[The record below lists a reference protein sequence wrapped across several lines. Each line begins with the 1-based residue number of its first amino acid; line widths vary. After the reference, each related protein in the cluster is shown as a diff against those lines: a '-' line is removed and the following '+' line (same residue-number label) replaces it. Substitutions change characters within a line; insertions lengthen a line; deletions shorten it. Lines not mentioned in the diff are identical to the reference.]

1 MATSALDPQ
10 GIMALPAGGAAENT
24 PQQMPQLGL
33 NDSYDAVQEGLQ
45 NASPDAYSAVNAEV
59 AQIIPVLD
67 ELEDEELDELL
78 ELIQYLYENEEAYS
92 STIQELVNDGVID
105 SDTFPEEYDPEFLG
119 TLAMIILQ
127 AKKSRMQ
134 GNQSAVVTPPL
145 TPPMGMARG
154 GIAEAAQL
162 VASQGRNGDSMLAH
176 ITPEEASMLRARGG
190 VGTINPV
197 TGLPQYFLKKAFKR
211 LGKSI
216 KKAVKDIGAYAKR
229 VVSSP
234 LGRII
239 ATVGIAMFAAPF
251 VATLG
256 LGAAASA
263 GITMGVASGAV
274 TAIGGGSAKDIL
286 KSSLIGGAT
295 AFFGAPGGVV
305 SNFVGGAVTNA
316 AANAAITSGIVG
328 TGISLLSGNSL
339 KDAVKEGLTAGAISG
354 ATTGFTKGFGTSID
368 GPKVA
373 PVPEVANNQLGGP
386 SSSSPVTSPNALSSG
401 MNPSGLP
408 TDSSALSQAPLGMQP
423 ASMGSGTTAP
433 GPAQGYQPQT
443 VGQSLKTM
451 GGGVMDLAQGNFQQG
466 YDSLTKGA
474 GDLFFPSSPTA
485 DQVHNSSA
493 FKNASALGADYST
506 AYQKGADAL
515 GDPGIFRTYAPA
527 VVAGLGVAG
536 AAGAFKQ
543 KPAQPTPEEE
553 AMNQRLADERARVAA
568 NPGDYVPKGLEQ
580 FGIKY
585 NERGEIIGS
594 NPFNPAPAPGSTEVT
609 SAPLVPYTPNFY
621 VPVSGALGANSP
633 IAQPYNT
640 SNMYTNLMPPRRYE
654 TGGQVTPMNQGIASL
669 ASGGYPRRTG
679 QISGPGTET
688 SDSIPA
694 MLSDGEFVMTAKA
707 VRGAGKG
714 SRLDGA
720 KKMYALMHQ
729 LERNAARG

>member
-1 MATSALDPQ
+1 
-10 GIMALPAGGAAENT
+10 
-24 PQQMPQLGL
+24 MPQLGL
-33 NDSYDAVQEGLQ
+33 NDSYDAIQEGLQ
-45 NASPDAYSAVNAEV
+45 NASPDAYSAVNAEI

-92 STIQELVNDGVID
+92 STVQELVNDGVID

-119 TLAMIILQ
+119 TLAMIIMQ

-211 LGKSI
+211 LGNSI
-216 KKAVKDIGAYAKR
+216 KKAVKDIGAYAKK

-234 LGRII
+234 IGRII
-239 ATVGIAMFAAPF
+239 ATVAIATFAGPLVAGI
-251 VATLG
+251 G
-256 LGAAASA
+256 LGPMATA
-263 GITMGVASGAV
+263 GLTMGAASGAV
-274 TAIGGGSAKDIL
+274 TAIGGGSAKDVL
-286 KSSLIGGAT
+286 KSALAGGAT
-295 AFFGAPGGVV
+295 AFFGAPGGAV

-328 TGISLLSGNSL
+328 TGVSLLSGKSF
-339 KDAVKEGLTAGAISG
+339 KEAVKEGLTAGAISG
-354 ATTGFTKGFGTSID
+354 ATTGFTQGFGKSID

-433 GPAQGYQPQT
+433 GPSSLSPPTAMD
-443 VGQSLKTM
+443 SLKTM

-466 YDSLTKGA
+466 YNSLTKGA
-474 GDLFFPSSPTA
+474 GDLFMPSAPSPTA
-485 DQVHNSSA
+485 VVQSSDYKTLVSSGMPSAEAYKTVLEQNS
-493 FKNASALGADYST
+493 
-506 AYQKGADAL
+506 
-515 GDPGIFRTYAPA
+515 PGIFRTYAPA

-568 NPGDYVPKGLEQ
+568 NPGNYVPKGLEQ

-594 NPFNPAPAPGSTEVT
+594 NPFNPAPAPGSTEVV
-609 SAPLVPYTPNFY
+609 SPSFVPNTPNFY
-621 VPVSGALGANSP
+621 APASGALGANNR